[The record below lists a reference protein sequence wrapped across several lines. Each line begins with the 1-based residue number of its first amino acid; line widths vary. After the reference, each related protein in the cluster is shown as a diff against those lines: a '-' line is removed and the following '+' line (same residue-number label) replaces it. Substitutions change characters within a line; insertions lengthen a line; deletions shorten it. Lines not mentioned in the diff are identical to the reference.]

1 MTQRSA
7 TPVAAMR
14 AGPDP
19 RAAAPT
25 RKPRPALSWRYRG
38 EVAARAFAAIVIG
51 YFAAYGFAA
60 FFSMALPFARVDSVI
75 AASLL
80 SFFVWCAVAMYAF
93 AARSAWRACWA
104 PALGAALL
112 LGAAKLCGAA
122 ALFSAAAAPAA

>member
-1 MTQRSA
+1 MTQSSA
-7 TPVAAMR
+7 PTAVAT

-19 RAAAPT
+19 RAAA
-25 RKPRPALSWRYRG
+25 RKPRAALSWRYRG

-51 YFAAYGFAA
+51 YFVAYGFAA

-80 SFFVWCAVAMYAF
+80 SFFVWCAAAMYAF

-104 PALGAALL
+104 PAATAALL
-112 LGAAKLCGAA
+112 LGAAKLCGAV
-122 ALFSAAAAPAA
+122 ALFPSMTPAS